1 MKAITRRHNNIQD
14 LVTDGIKSLPCKEI
28 RIGKTI
34 PFQQLSSQV
43 IPQELQQL
51 KPDIFVINKAAKTID
66 IVDITIPFEN
76 SSDALEN
83 ARQKKLDKYN
93 PLATPLPPWTVR
105 VNALVIGSVGSWLGS
120 NYQVLKTLGLTNA
133 YSNTLARLACST
145 SIKWSRDIYVEHV
158 SGRQQYQ

>member
-28 RIGKTI
+28 RIDKTI

-51 KPDIFVINKAAKTID
+51 QPDIVVINKVAKTID
-66 IVDITIPFEN
+66 IV
-76 SSDALEN
+76 
-83 ARQKKLDKYN
+83 R
-93 PLATPLPPWTVR
+93 
-105 VNALVIGSVGSWLGS
+105 SWLGS

-133 YSNTLARLACST
+133 YSNTLARFACST

-158 SGRQQYQ
+158 SGRQHYQ